1 MTAEDRMREQNEP
14 DDPLLRALGEIERDH
29 EQRHPGEWEDVLA
42 GRVPAATAAAAR
54 AGVDPP
60 AEHAAFS
67 AMFGA
72 KIGDAEVE
80 RLVARAS
87 RSLADEA
94 RPPAPSVVTPLR
106 RRVQVAVAVVLAIAA
121 ALVLWIL
128 PGEAP
133 RGTPI
138 AYVLTVRN
146 AAIEPVRSSD
156 TGTPRPSGPELTPRP
171 SGPELTDVAHY
182 RGDSEIDWVLSP
194 EATTAAEVTLQ
205 VVARADDGREVTVT
219 PVFTRSSA
227 GALRLRGRFAEV
239 LPGLPPGRWQL
250 RFVVDEREVGARLA
264 VALAE

>member
-1 MTAEDRMREQNEP
+1 MSEP
-14 DDPLLRALGEIERDH
+14 SERGDPLLRALGEVERDH

-60 AEHAAFS
+60 DEHAAFS

-72 KIGDAEVE
+72 PIGDAEVE
-80 RLVARAS
+80 QLVARAS
-87 RSLADEA
+87 RALADEA
-94 RPPAPSVVTPLR
+94 NPPATRDVVPLR
-106 RRVQVAVAVVLAIAA
+106 RRWPIAAAAVLAIAA
-121 ALVLWIL
+121 ALVLWRL

-133 RGTPI
+133 RGAPI
-138 AYVLTVRN
+138 AYALTVRN
-146 AAIEPVRSSD
+146 QATLPVRSSD
-156 TGTPRPSGPELTPRP
+156 ATTSRPSGP
-171 SGPELTDVAHY
+171 DVAAVAHY

-194 EATTAAEVTLQ
+194 EAATADAVTLQ
-205 VVARADDGREVTVT
+205 VVARADDGREVTLT

-227 GALRLRGRFAEV
+227 GALRLRGRLAEV

-250 RFVVDEREVGARLA
+250 RFVVDAREVGARLA

>member
-1 MTAEDRMREQNEP
+1 MSEPNEP
-14 DDPLLRALGEIERDH
+14 DDPLLRALGEVERDH

-42 GRVPAATAAAAR
+42 GRIPAATAAAAR

-72 KIGDAEVE
+72 PIGDAEVE
-80 RLVARAS
+80 QLVARAS

-94 RPPAPSVVTPLR
+94 RPPRARGVTPLR
-106 RRVQVAVAVVLAIAA
+106 RRVQIAAAVVLAIAA
-121 ALVLWIL
+121 ALVLWRL

-138 AYVLTVRN
+138 AYALTVRN
-146 AAIEPVRSSD
+146 QAIEPVRSSD
-156 TGTPRPSGPELTPRP
+156 AATP
-171 SGPELTDVAHY
+171 VAHY

-194 EATTAAEVTLQ
+194 EATTADAVTLQ
-205 VVARADDGREVTVT
+205 VVARADDGHEVTLT

-227 GALRLRGRFAEV
+227 GALRLRGRLAEV
-239 LPGLPPGRWQL
+239 LPGLAPGRWQL
-250 RFVVDEREVGARLA
+250 RFVVDAREVGARLA

>member
-1 MTAEDRMREQNEP
+1 MSEPSEP
-14 DDPLLRALGEIERDH
+14 DDPLLRALGAIERDH

-60 AEHAAFS
+60 GEHAAFS

-72 KIGDAEVE
+72 PIGDAEVE
-80 RLVARAS
+80 QLVARAS

-94 RPPAPSVVTPLR
+94 RPPATPDVVPLR

-121 ALVLWIL
+121 ALVLVLSRL

-138 AYVLTVRN
+138 AYALTVRN

-156 TGTPRPSGPELTPRP
+156 TAASRPSGPDLT
-171 SGPELTDVAHY
+171 EVAHY

-194 EATTAAEVTLQ
+194 EATTADEVTLQ
-205 VVARADDGREVTVT
+205 VVARADDGHEVTVT

-227 GALRLRGRFAEV
+227 GALRLRGRLVEV

-250 RFVVDEREVGARLA
+250 RFVVDAREVGARLA
-264 VALAE
+264 IALEA